1 MMMVMYVDPETLKRG
16 IVHVLYNFGERHRSL
31 DDGRKY
37 HRVIQALPKK
47 VVALHYCYN
56 NNKVL
61 AALTGFQLLVF
72 NDSRRFRL
80 RKHTGDLAHIHFEL
94 QTFGIPIQ
102 ESPMQEN
109 DVWSTEKHLQ
119 WIQQQEQ
126 WEREADTRM
135 KSDSSDIRSALILVP
150 RNFDVLF
157 GKDKAALSHPGNL
170 RFHLIVEMHQNLYE
184 AVGRREKTKV
194 ADRVLQIIHDSNGR
208 FLKRGKLG
216 WEEVDR
222 ASARDKVSH
231 YFRRLRD
238 TRNEQ
243 NSNSTYS
250 K

>member
-1 MMMVMYVDPETLKRG
+1 
-16 IVHVLYNFGERHRSL
+16 L

-102 ESPMQEN
+102 DSPMQEN
-109 DVWSTEKHLQ
+109 GNLFTEKHLE
-119 WIQQQEQ
+119 WVQQQEQ
-126 WEREADTRM
+126 WEREADMRIN
-135 KSDSSDIRSALILVP
+135 SDSSATRFALILVP
-150 RNFDVLF
+150 RKFDVLF
-157 GKDKAALSHPGNL
+157 GKDKTALSHPGNL
-170 RFHLIVEMHQNLYE
+170 RCQLIVEMHQDLYE

-194 ADRVLQIIHDSNGR
+194 ADRVLQIIHDSKGR
-208 FLKRGKLG
+208 FLKRAKLG
-216 WEEVDR
+216 WEEVDH
-222 ASARDKVSH
+222 AIARGKVSH
-231 YFRRLRD
+231 YFRGLRE

-243 NSNSTYS
+243 NSNSTCS